1 MLLVTGDTHGNFSRF
16 SKRNYGQYLGSKD
29 IVIICG
35 DFGLLWED
43 DKEFLYWKKFFEER
57 TWTTLFVGGNH
68 ENYDMLESYPVEMWN
83 GGKVRKIAG
92 EKIIHLERGQ
102 VFQIEGKKI
111 FTFGGASSHD
121 IEGGILDRSNPDFR
135 NKVIHLRKRNVN
147 FRVLNESWWEHEL
160 PSEEEMQ
167 EGLENLKKANSE
179 VDIIISHCCSNITQ
193 ANFGVKGKDVLTDYF
208 DIIEETVS
216 FKHWYFG
223 HYHQDRILDNKHTIL
238 YHDLKE
244 VRI

>member
-16 SKRNYGQYLGSKD
+16 SKRNYGQYLGKND

-35 DFGLLWED
+35 DFGLLWEE
-43 DKEFLYWKKFFEER
+43 DKEFLYWKKFFAER
-57 TWTTLFVGGNH
+57 AWTTLFVAGNH
-68 ENYDMLESYPVEMWN
+68 ENYNMLESYPVEMWN
-83 GGKVRKIAG
+83 GGKIRKIG

-102 VFQIEGKKI
+102 VFEIEGKKI

-121 IEGGILDRSNPDFR
+121 IEGGILDRNDEDFH
-135 NKVIHLRKRNVN
+135 NKALHLRKRKVN
-147 FRVLNESWWEHEL
+147 YRILNESWWEHEL
-160 PSEEEMQ
+160 PNEEEMQ
-167 EGLENLKKANSE
+167 EGLENLARVNNE

-193 ANFGVKGKDVLTDYF
+193 ANFGVRGSDILTHYF
-208 DIIEETVS
+208 DKIEETVS

-223 HYHQDRILDNKHTIL
+223 HYHQDRILDEKHTIM

-244 VRI
+244 IRI

>member
-16 SKRNYGQYLGSKD
+16 SKRNYGKYLDVND

-35 DFGLLWED
+35 DFGLLWEE
-43 DKEFLYWKKFFEER
+43 DKEFLYWRKFFEER
-57 TWTTLFVGGNH
+57 DWTTLFVSGNH
-68 ENYDMLESYPVEMWN
+68 ENYNMLENYPIEKWN
-83 GGKVRKIAG
+83 GGNIRRIG

-102 VFQIEGKKI
+102 IFEIQGKKI

-121 IEGGILDRSNPDFR
+121 IEGGILNRNDDNFR
-135 NKVIHLRKRNVN
+135 LKATHLRKRKIN
-147 FRVLNESWWEHEL
+147 FRVLNESWWEREL
-160 PSEEEMQ
+160 PNEKEMQ
-167 EGLENLKKANSE
+167 EGLENLARYNNE

-193 ANFGVKGKDVLTDYF
+193 ANFGVKGKDILTDYF
-208 DIIEETVS
+208 DKIEEIVS

-223 HYHQDRILDNKHTIL
+223 HYHQDRILDNKHTIM

>member
-16 SKRNYGQYLGSKD
+16 SKRNYGKYLDVND

-35 DFGLLWED
+35 DFGLLWEE
-43 DKEFLYWKKFFEER
+43 DKEFLYWRKFFEER
-57 TWTTLFVGGNH
+57 DWTTLFVSGNH
-68 ENYDMLESYPVEMWN
+68 ENYNMLENYPIEKWN
-83 GGKVRKIAG
+83 GGNIRRIG

-102 VFQIEGKKI
+102 VFEIEGKKI

-121 IEGGILDRSNPDFR
+121 IEGGILNR
-135 NKVIHLRKRNVN
+135 NDKN
-147 FRVLNESWWEHEL
+147 FRQKVLQLKKRHLNYRILNESWWEHEL
-160 PSEEEMQ
+160 PSEKEMK
-167 EGLENLKKANSE
+167 EGIENLAKHDNK

-193 ANFGVKGKDVLTDYF
+193 ANFGVKGKDILTDYF
-208 DIIEETVS
+208 DKIEEIVS

-223 HYHQDRILDNKHTIL
+223 HYHQDRILDNKHTIM

>member
-16 SKRNYGQYLGSKD
+16 SKRNYGKYLDVND

-35 DFGLLWED
+35 DFGLLWEE
-43 DKEFLYWKKFFEER
+43 DKEFLYWRKFFEER
-57 TWTTLFVGGNH
+57 DWTTLFVSGNH
-68 ENYDMLESYPVEMWN
+68 ENYNMLENYPIEKWN
-83 GGKVRKIAG
+83 GGNIRRIG

-102 VFQIEGKKI
+102 IFEIQGKKI
-111 FTFGGASSHD
+111 FIFGVAISHD
-121 IEGGILDRSNPDFR
+121 FEGGILNLNYYIFR
-135 NKVIHLRKRNVN
+135 LNATHLRKRKIN
-147 FRVLNESWWEHEL
+147 FRVLNESWWEREL
-160 PSEEEMQ
+160 PNEKEMQ
-167 EGLENLKKANSE
+167 EGLENLARYNNE

-193 ANFGVKGKDVLTDYF
+193 ANFGVKGKDILTDYF
-208 DIIEETVS
+208 DKIEEIVS

-223 HYHQDRILDNKHTIL
+223 HYHQDRILDNKHTIM

>member
-16 SKRNYGQYLGSKD
+16 SKRNYGQYLGKND

-35 DFGLLWED
+35 DFGLLWEE

-57 TWTTLFVGGNH
+57 DWTTLFVSGNH
-68 ENYDMLESYPVEMWN
+68 ENYNMLESYPIEIWN
-83 GGKVRKIAG
+83 GGKIRKIG

-102 VFQIEGKKI
+102 VFEIQGKKI

-121 IEGGILDRSNPDFR
+121 IEGGILNRNDENFR
-135 NKVIHLRKRNVN
+135 QKATHLRKRRIN
-147 FRVLNESWWEHEL
+147 FRVLNESWWEREL
-160 PSEEEMQ
+160 PNEKEMQ
-167 EGLENLKKANSE
+167 EGLENLARYNNE

-193 ANFGVKGKDVLTDYF
+193 ANFGVKGKDILTDYF
-208 DIIEETVS
+208 DKIEEIVS

-223 HYHQDRILDNKHTIL
+223 HYHQDRILDNKHTIM